1 MNVTFLNSTE
11 EVVGHLCLGGV
22 TLLVCSY
29 SMFLCN
35 AIYDYQEEKPNEEK
49 SPIDL
54 LIKDLMQAQ
63 FWLLF
68 CMCLNGIISV
78 VTVPI
83 TSNVPYLLT
92 YTSVFL
98 LNFYQ
103 ISLFVQLYIQH
114 IYVFYHDDF
123 VNVNV
128 FIMRRKSIIWKII
141 LTFFS
146 IFLNCLFPSSE
157 VPGAYRMLTKGGNYD
172 R

>member
-1 MNVTFLNSTE
+1 MNVTFFNSTE
-11 EVVGHLCLGGV
+11 EVVGHLCLTGV
-22 TLLVCSY
+22 AFLVCLY

-68 CMCLNGIISV
+68 YICLIGIISL

-92 YTSVFL
+92 YISVFL
-98 LNFYQ
+98 LNFHQ

-128 FIMRRKSIIWKII
+128 FIMRRKSILWKII

-146 IFLNCLFPSSE
+146 IFLNCLFPSSR
-157 VPGAYRMLTKGGNYD
+157 VPSTYQMLTKGENYE